1 MPGMATPAAY
11 AQPMMNPYMQA
22 AQMAPAMHQPGA
34 YMPPYGM
41 TPAAAPAPS
50 MHQPGMPSISAT
62 VSPRDTDTQLFP
74 YSFNVPVS
82 IDAGY
87 EKSPAPSGDDFFA

>member
-1 MPGMATPAAY
+1 MMPGLATPAAY

-22 AQMAPAMHQPGA
+22 AQMAPAMRQPPT
-34 YMPPYGM
+34 YMPPYAM
-41 TPAAAPAPS
+41 TPPAAPS
-50 MHQPGMPSISAT
+50 MHQPGMPSIQAT

-87 EKSPAPSGDDFFA
+87 